1 MYAPSHRP
9 ARLLLPLLAAGAL
22 TVAAC
27 GTSST
32 DTATEASTP
41 SPAAA
46 DPITVADAWVKA
58 SPGPMTG
65 AFGIIANTGDADLT
79 VVSASTSASSM
90 TELHEVVMADGQM
103 VMQPKEGGFD
113 VPAGGEHVLEPGAD
127 HIMIMQMDTPVEA
140 GDDVEI
146 TLTFDDGSTYTYAAQ
161 AREFEGGMESYQP
174 TPMP

>member
-1 MYAPSHRP
+1 MDARSHRP
-9 ARLLLPLLAAGAL
+9 ALLLLPLLAAGAL

-32 DTATEASTP
+32 DTADEASAP

-46 DPITVADAWVKA
+46 DPVTVTDAWVKA

-65 AFGIIANTGDADLT
+65 AFGVISNAGDADLT
-79 VVSASTSASSM
+79 LVSASTSASSM

-127 HIMIMQMDTPVEA
+127 HIMIMDVDAPVEA
-140 GDDVEI
+140 GDDVDI
-146 TLTFDDGSTYTYAAQ
+146 TLTFDDGSTYTYTAQ
-161 AREFEGGMESYQP
+161 AREFEGGMETYQP

>member
-1 MYAPSHRP
+1 MYARLHRP

-27 GTSST
+27 GTGST
-32 DTATEASTP
+32 DTTDGAAAP

-46 DPITVADAWVKA
+46 DPVTVTDAWVKA

-65 AFGIIANTGDADLT
+65 AFGTISNTGDSDLT
-79 VVSASTSASSM
+79 LVSASTSASDM

-103 VMQPKEGGFD
+103 VMQPKEGGFE
-113 VPAGGEHVLEPGAD
+113 VPAGGERVLEPGAD
-127 HIMIMQMDTPVEA
+127 HMMIMQMDAPVEA

-146 TLTFDDGSTYTYAAQ
+146 TLTFDDGSTYTYTAQ
-161 AREFEGGMESYQP
+161 AREFEGGMETYQP
-174 TPMP
+174 TPQP